1 MQTDELD
8 QIQNMEMNE
17 FTTMLKMKLE
27 TIINAPESPE
37 NSVTGPEK
45 KGSITSNGEEQSN
58 KKSKETDQDT
68 PRKSSRISK
77 KGPGPGE
84 MNLMT
89 KIDNLYAVNL
99 KEAH

>member
-1 MQTDELD
+1 MQTEELD
-8 QIQNMEMNE
+8 QIQNMELNE

-58 KKSKETDQDT
+58 KKSKETDQNDT

-77 KGPGPGE
+77 KGPGE